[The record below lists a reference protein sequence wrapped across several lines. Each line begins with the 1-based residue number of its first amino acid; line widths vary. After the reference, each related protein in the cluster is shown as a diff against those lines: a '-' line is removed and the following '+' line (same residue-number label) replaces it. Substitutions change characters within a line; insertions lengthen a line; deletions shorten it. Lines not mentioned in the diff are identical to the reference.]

1 MGSRFPWCLGGAKGV
16 GELEVVILSDFL
28 LQIGI
33 LCISNGCIFV
43 ENVRTPYPK
52 FKLAPWI
59 HFAI

>member
-1 MGSRFPWCLGGAKGV
+1 MGER
-16 GELEVVILSDFL
+16 EVVILSDFL
-28 LQIGI
+28 LQIGNVI
-33 LCISNGCIFV
+33 LCISNGYIFV

>member
-1 MGSRFPWCLGGAKGV
+1 M